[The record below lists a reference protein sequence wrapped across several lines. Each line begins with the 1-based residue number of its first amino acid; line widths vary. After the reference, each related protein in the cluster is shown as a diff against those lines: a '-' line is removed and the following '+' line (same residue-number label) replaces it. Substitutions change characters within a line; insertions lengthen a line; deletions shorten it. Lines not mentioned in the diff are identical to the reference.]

1 MIYLGR
7 VLDGYGRD
15 VGHGIEVDASGAMV
29 RLFSNSEAQAASG
42 DDVRRAHL
50 ITPGLVDIH
59 CHGGGG
65 FAFPDNYKPEQI
77 AAAIR
82 THQLAG
88 TTAMFASLVSLA
100 DPTPQLE
107 ALMAFC
113 EDGQLAGIHMEGPY
127 VSRQKCGAQNPAV
140 VRDIDEEELLGW
152 LKIGRGWIKTMTIA
166 PETPGANRATELLLE
181 HGGKPSWGHSHD
193 DGSAT
198 RKELQ
203 HTYAVVSQTTDCA
216 QVKKKSQAAQTV
228 THLFNAM
235 TGFSH
240 RAPGP
245 IREYIQAAKA
255 GKASAELIADGYH
268 VHPDLIEDIVEY
280 LDGAALQLGI
290 PGAFFVTD
298 SLAAAGM
305 PEGKYTL
312 GGLPVEVRTGA
323 CYLEGTQTL
332 AGGATT
338 LADQIALFAK
348 RGKLTLGQLVRATV
362 AGPVYAAGIWDA
374 QGVTVEF
381 KPGKPV
387 NLVAWDKDMG
397 PIAVIREG
405 VQLKSD

>member
-15 VGHGIEVDASGAMV
+15 VGHGIELDASGAMV
-29 RLFSNSEAQAASG
+29 RLLSNSEAQAASG

-100 DPTPQLE
+100 DPSPQLE
-107 ALMAFC
+107 ALIAFC

-140 VRDIDEEELLGW
+140 VRDVDEEELLGW

-166 PETPGANRATELLLE
+166 PEAPGARRAAELLLE

-193 DGSAT
+193 DGTAT
-198 RKELQ
+198 RQELDY
-203 HTYAVVSQTTDCA
+203 TYEAAEKYNRVVG
-216 QVKKKSQAAQTV
+216 QATQTV

-245 IREYIQAAKA
+245 IRVYIQAAKA

-268 VHPDLIEDIVEY
+268 VHPDLVEDIVGY
-280 LDGAALQLGI
+280 LDGAASQLGI

-381 KPGKPV
+381 KPGEPV
-387 NLVAWDKDMG
+387 NLVAWGENMT
-397 PIAVIREG
+397 PTWVIREG
-405 VQLKSD
+405 GELNRG